1 MPEIALKKV
10 SKRFGKFTAVD
21 NLDLVIADGGFVTL
35 LGPSG
40 CGKTTTL
47 RMIAGLETPTEGE
60 IFING
65 TPVFSSSKGI
75 DVSPN
80 KRDVGFLF
88 QNYALWPHMT
98 VEQNISFG
106 LENLKWDKD
115 RIKARVNELL
125 TMLKIEQFGKR
136 YPSELSGGQQQRVA
150 IARTLAT
157 GPKVLFMDEPLSNL
171 DAKLRTEMRSE
182 LKRLHAE
189 TDSTFVYVT
198 HDQLEAMTLSTK
210 TCLMK
215 EGIVQQ
221 YAPPL
226 EVYNRPANIFV
237 ADFVGS
243 PTMNFIEA
251 EAVHTG
257 GGEIDLKLKG
267 AGLEFIP
274 LGEGIDL
281 KDRAAVTV
289 GIRPEYIRLGE
300 EGSSKAK
307 IYAALPSGMETIVKI
322 RFGELILTSVV
333 FGAIDYKTDTEI
345 NIDFA
350 GDNCILF
357 DKESGRNLGIGKIRV
372 K

>member
-1 MPEIALKKV
+1 
-10 SKRFGKFTAVD
+10 
-21 NLDLVIADGGFVTL
+21 
-35 LGPSG
+35 
-40 CGKTTTL
+40 
-47 RMIAGLETPTEGE
+47 
-60 IFING
+60 
-65 TPVFSSSKGI
+65 
-75 DVSPN
+75 
-80 KRDVGFLF
+80 
-88 QNYALWPHMT
+88 MT

-106 LENLKWDKD
+106 LENLKWDKA
-115 RIKARVNELL
+115 RITARVNELL
-125 TMLKIEQFGKR
+125 VMLKIEQFGKR

-182 LKRLHAE
+182 LKRLHSE

-215 EGIVQQ
+215 EGVVQQ

-226 EVYNRPANIFV
+226 EVYNRPANIFA

-251 EAVHTG
+251 GAVHAG
-257 GGEIDLKLKG
+257 GQVINLKAGET
-267 AGLEFIP
+267 GLEFIP
-274 LGEGIDL
+274 QGDEIDI
-281 KDRAAVTV
+281 KDGTAVTV

-300 EGSSKAK
+300 EGNRKAK
-307 IYAALPSGMETIVKI
+307 IYAALPSGMETIVKV
-322 RFGELILTSVV
+322 RFGDLILTSVV

-357 DKESGRNLGIGKIRV
+357 DKESGCNLGVGKLRV